1 MKKIILLLLIIIP
14 IALFSKNPID
24 YSITY
29 KLEYKDAKE
38 TLLQLVLIDSLTKDT
53 LTAPIEIAYKN
64 QQDSSSKGKMIT
76 YDFEKI
82 NAPQPFIPALYT
94 FKNNGC
100 RVKDVDIKKNK
111 LNCLTI
117 FLSRG
122 SIEFSYSISD
132 TTPVDFEAK
141 IMFQKYDPQHAIIQD
156 CKKIGHYKL
165 GTYYVEVNTFPISKK
180 HVNVELCKRY
190 TLIIEK
196 PGNLLIDKPST
207 ISALKMYENKFRAW
221 RENKEINLNEKENYT
236 LKIQPGEY
244 KFTWTVNNK
253 DKEKVIKIESDKT
266 ESIYFNN

>member
-1 MKKIILLLLIIIP
+1 MKKIILFFLLITPFAIF
-14 IALFSKNPID
+14 AKHKMD

-29 KLEYKDAKE
+29 KLDYKEAKE

-53 LTAPIEIAYKN
+53 LTAPIEIAYEN

-76 YDFEKI
+76 YDFENI

-100 RVKDVDIKKNK
+100 TVKDVDIKKNK

-117 FLSRG
+117 FLTRG

-156 CKKIGHYKL
+156 CKKIGYYKL

-180 HVNVELCKRY
+180 HVNVELGKRY

-196 PGNLLIDKPST
+196 PGNLIIDKPST

-221 RENKEINLNEKENYT
+221 RENKEINLNEKANYT

-244 KFTWTVNNK
+244 KFTWLEDNQL
-253 DKEKVIKIESDKT
+253 KEAIIIVQSDKT
-266 ESIYFNN
+266 ERIYFNN

>member
-1 MKKIILLLLIIIP
+1 MKKIILFFLLITPFVIF
-14 IALFSKNPID
+14 AKHKLD

-64 QQDSSSKGKMIT
+64 QQDSLRKENVIT
-76 YDFEKI
+76 YDYEKI

-100 RVKDVDIKKNK
+100 AVKEVDIKKNK

-117 FLSRG
+117 FLTRG
-122 SIEFSYSISD
+122 SIDFLYSISD

-141 IMFQKYDPQHAIIQD
+141 IIFQKYDPKHAIIQD
-156 CKKIGHYKL
+156 CKNLGYYKV
-165 GTYYVEVNTFPISKK
+165 GTYYIEVNTFPISKK
-180 HVNVELCKRY
+180 HVNVELGKRN

-196 PGNLLIDKPST
+196 PGKLIIDKPST

-221 RENKEINLNEKENYT
+221 RENKEINLNEKANYT

-244 KFTWTVNNK
+244 KFTWLEDNK
-253 DKEKVIKIESDKT
+253 LKEAIIVFQSDKT
-266 ESIYFNN
+266 ERIYFNN

>member
-1 MKKIILLLLIIIP
+1 MKKIILFFLLITPFAIF
-14 IALFSKNPID
+14 AKHKID

-76 YDFEKI
+76 YDYEKI
-82 NAPQPFIPALYT
+82 NEPMSFTPALYT

-100 RVKDVDIKKNK
+100 TVKDVDIKKNK

-117 FLSRG
+117 FLTRG
-122 SIEFSYSISD
+122 SIEFLYSISD

-141 IMFQKYDPQHAIIQD
+141 IMFQKYDPKHAIIQD
-156 CKKIGHYKL
+156 CKKIGYYKL

-180 HVNVELCKRY
+180 HVNVELGKRY

-196 PGNLLIDKPST
+196 PGNLIIDKPST
-207 ISALKMYENKFRAW
+207 ISALKMYEYKFRAW
-221 RENKEINLNEKENYT
+221 RENKEINLNEKANYA

-244 KFTWTVNNK
+244 KFTWLEDNK
-253 DKEKVIKIESDKT
+253 LKEAIIISQSDKT

>member
-1 MKKIILLLLIIIP
+1 MKKIILFFLLITPFVIF
-14 IALFSKNPID
+14 AQHKLD

-38 TLLQLVLIDSLTKDT
+38 TLLQLVLIDSLTQDT

-64 QQDSSSKGKMIT
+64 QQDSLRKENVIT
-76 YDFEKI
+76 YEYEKI

-100 RVKDVDIKKNK
+100 RVKDVDIRKNK

-122 SIEFSYSISD
+122 TIEFLYSISD

-141 IMFQKYDPQHAIIQD
+141 IMFQKYDPQHAVIQD
-156 CKKIGHYKL
+156 CKNLGYYKV
-165 GTYYVEVNTFPISKK
+165 GTYYIEVNTFPISKK
-180 HVNVELCKRY
+180 HVNLELGKRN

-196 PGNLLIDKPST
+196 PGKLIIDKPST
-207 ISALKMYENKFRAW
+207 ISALKIYENKFRAW
-221 RENKEINLNEKENYT
+221 RENKEINLNEKANYT

-244 KFTWTVNNK
+244 KFTWLEDNK
-253 DKEKVIKIESDKT
+253 LKEAIIIFQSDKT
-266 ESIYFNN
+266 ERIYFKN

>member
-1 MKKIILLLLIIIP
+1 MKKIILFFLLITPFVIF
-14 IALFSKNPID
+14 AKHKLD

-53 LTAPIEIAYKN
+53 LTAPIEIVYKN
-64 QQDSSSKGKMIT
+64 QQDSLRKENVIT
-76 YDFEKI
+76 YDYEKI

-100 RVKDVDIKKNK
+100 AVKEVDIKKNK

-117 FLSRG
+117 FLTRG
-122 SIEFSYSISD
+122 SIDFLYSISD

-156 CKKIGHYKL
+156 CKNLGYYKV
-165 GTYYVEVNTFPISKK
+165 GTYYIEVNTFPVSKK
-180 HVNVELCKRY
+180 HVNVELGKRN

-196 PGNLLIDKPST
+196 PGKLIIDKPST

-221 RENKEINLNEKENYT
+221 RENKEINLNEKANYT

-244 KFTWTVNNK
+244 KFTWLEDNK
-253 DKEKVIKIESDKT
+253 LKEAIIVFQSDKT
-266 ESIYFNN
+266 ERIYFNN